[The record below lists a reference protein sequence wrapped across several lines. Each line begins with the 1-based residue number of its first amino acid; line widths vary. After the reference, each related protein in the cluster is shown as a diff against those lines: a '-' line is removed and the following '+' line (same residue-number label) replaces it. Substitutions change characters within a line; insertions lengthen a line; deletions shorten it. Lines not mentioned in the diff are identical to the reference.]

1 MVAAERARR
10 YAPIELED
18 PAHAIAAAVARKDV
32 DEALERLAGGDVS
45 PDALDPA
52 LVIELAQLLA
62 GRGDARTASHLLR
75 ALVARPPHQQT
86 ARALVILARP
96 CIEEFGAAEEGQRLY
111 RRVLAES
118 QGTKAA
124 AQCPPPPDARR
135 LMSGPTFGYLPA
147 P

>member
-18 PAHAIAAAVARKDV
+18 PAPAIAAAVARKDV
-32 DEALERLAGGDVS
+32 DDALERLSGGDVS
-45 PDALDPA
+45 PDAREPA
-52 LVIELAQLLA
+52 LVIELAQLLV
-62 GRGDARTASHLLR
+62 GRGDARTASRLLR

-86 ARALVILARP
+86 ARALVIPARP
-96 CIEEFGAAEEGQRLY
+96 CSEKLGALEEGPRLY

-124 AQCPPPPDARR
+124 EVAAAQRPPA
-135 LMSGPTFGYLPA
+135 S
-147 P
+147 